1 MHVYYN
7 KIFHNV
13 KYFIYSLCM
22 SQLNYQIKLYL
33 KDFKKNRSKASLF
46 HGWRNTPQFV
56 PKMTI
61 YTLFDFDF

>member
-33 KDFKKNRSKASLF
+33 KDFKKKID
-46 HGWRNTPQFV
+46 
-56 PKMTI
+56 PKHHCFMAGGI
-61 YTLFDFDF
+61 HLNLCQR

>member
-33 KDFKKNRSKASLF
+33 KDFKKK
-46 HGWRNTPQFV
+46 
-56 PKMTI
+56 
-61 YTLFDFDF
+61 